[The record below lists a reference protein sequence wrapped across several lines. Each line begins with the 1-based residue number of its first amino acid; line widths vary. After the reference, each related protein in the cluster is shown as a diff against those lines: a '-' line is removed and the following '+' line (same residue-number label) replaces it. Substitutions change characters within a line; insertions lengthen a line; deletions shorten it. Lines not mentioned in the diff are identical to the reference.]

1 MSDDGYDSMDAERDR
16 EYRLTMDMLSEE
28 APPTASLFDPEEEPP
43 CLEGDGIEPERHDH
57 EILVSDE
64 GHDPVGLIC
73 SCGKRYRVVP
83 E

>member
-16 EYRLTMDMLSEE
+16 EERLRREMKLQG
-28 APPTASLFDPEEEPP
+28 PFDDFPDPVCLDDDEPVA
-43 CLEGDGIEPERHDH
+43 EQHDH
-57 EILVSDE
+57 EILVSGE
-64 GHDPVGLIC
+64 SHTPVGLIC

>member
-1 MSDDGYDSMDAERDR
+1 MDDYDSMDAEEERAWRLQR
-16 EYRLTMDMLSEE
+16 E
-28 APPTASLFDPEEEPP
+28 AEEEPP

-57 EILVSDE
+57 EILVS
-64 GHDPVGLIC
+64 GGNHDPVGLIC